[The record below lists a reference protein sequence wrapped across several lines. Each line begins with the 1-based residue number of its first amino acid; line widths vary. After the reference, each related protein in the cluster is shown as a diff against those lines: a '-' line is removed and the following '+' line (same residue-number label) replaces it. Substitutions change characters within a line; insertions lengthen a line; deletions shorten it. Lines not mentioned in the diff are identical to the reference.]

1 MKVESRVTDIAREL
15 QIKSNA
21 SAAASRLG
29 QVASDRD
36 GDSTRKPIKVQ
47 KISASDGEIKAK
59 ALKVP
64 AQNTFDVHKAAEKL
78 NNLARSLQRDVSFSV
93 NKEAKATVIKVFKS
107 ETGELIKQFPPDEI
121 LAMIVRL
128 RKNIG
133 LLVDKKM

>member
-15 QIKSNA
+15 QIKNNA
-21 SAAASRLG
+21 SVAANRLG
-29 QVASDRD
+29 PVTSDRN
-36 GDSTRKPIKVQ
+36 GDSTRKPIRVQ
-47 KISASDGEIKAK
+47 KISASDGETK